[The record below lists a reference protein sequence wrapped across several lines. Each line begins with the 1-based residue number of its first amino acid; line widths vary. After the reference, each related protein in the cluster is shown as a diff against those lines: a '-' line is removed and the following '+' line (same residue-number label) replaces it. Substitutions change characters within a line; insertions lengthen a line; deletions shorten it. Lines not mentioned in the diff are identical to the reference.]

1 MAELTLDGLNPVVA
15 ERAGPFFREM
25 LGDSGDLIHSLHL
38 TGSALTEDF
47 DKKTSDINSV
57 VILNKMELGFLETL
71 APKGKRYRKSG
82 ISSPLIMTPEYIQN
96 SLDVFPIEFLNVRLC
111 HQTVLGEDIFRDMA
125 IKRDDLRHQC
135 EREVKV
141 KLIGLRQ
148 GYLSSMG
155 DSKTLSGNFS
165 ASITGHIPL
174 FRGVIEL
181 KGGTPPLP
189 AHQVIDAL
197 SESTGVD
204 CSAFREVLS
213 AKKDGFKKG
222 SLDTLFERYYH
233 ATEQIKK
240 VIDDIS
246 A

>member
-1 MAELTLDGLNPVVA
+1 
-15 ERAGPFFREM
+15 
-25 LGDSGDLIHSLHL
+25 
-38 TGSALTEDF
+38 
-47 DKKTSDINSV
+47 
-57 VILNKMELGFLETL
+57 
-71 APKGKRYRKSG
+71 
-82 ISSPLIMTPEYIQN
+82 
-96 SLDVFPIEFLNVRLC
+96 
-111 HQTVLGEDIFRDMA
+111 MA

-135 EREVKV
+135 EREVKI

-155 DSKTLSGNFS
+155 NARTLSENFS

-197 SESTGVD
+197 SQSTGVD

-213 AKKDGFKKG
+213 AKKDGFKKVN
-222 SLDTLFERYYH
+222 LDTLFERYYH
-233 ATEQIKK
+233 ATEKIKK
-240 VIDDIS
+240 AIDEIS

>member
-1 MAELTLDGLNPVVA
+1 MPELMLDGLDPVVA
-15 ERAGPFFREM
+15 ERAGPFFSEM
-25 LGDSGDLIHSLHL
+25 LRDPGDIIHSLHL

-57 VILNKMELGFLETL
+57 VVLKSMELGFLETL
-71 APKGKRYRKSG
+71 APKGKKYRKSG
-82 ISSPLIMTPEYIQN
+82 VASPLIMTPEYVLN
-96 SLDVFPIEFLNVRLC
+96 SLDVFPIEFLNIRLC
-111 HQTVLGEDIFRDMA
+111 HQTVFGGDIFRDMV
-125 IKRDDLRHQC
+125 IKREDLRHQC
-135 EREVKV
+135 EREIKV

-155 DSKTLSGNFS
+155 DARTLADNFS
-165 ASITGHIPL
+165 SSITGHIPL

-189 AHQVIDAL
+189 AHKVIDTL
-197 SESTGVD
+197 SQSTGVD

-213 AKKDGFKKG
+213 AKKDGYKKG
-222 SLDTLFERYYH
+222 SLDNLFERYYE
-233 ATEQIKK
+233 ATERIKK
-240 VIDDIS
+240 AIDEIS